1 MIIRRS
7 RKAKQNN
14 ITIIIDGPNVDH
26 EITERETKKMF
37 RRMKHLLGKE
47 MSFMLII
54 NRGSNHKEE
63 IPE

>member
-7 RKAKQNN
+7 RKAKQNH
-14 ITIIIDGPNVDH
+14 ITIIIDGPNVDC
-26 EITERETKKMF
+26 EIAEKETKKMF

-47 MSFMLII
+47 MSFLLII

-63 IPE
+63 ITE

>member
-7 RKAKQNN
+7 RKEKQNN
-14 ITIIIDGPNVDH
+14 ITIIINGPNVDH
-26 EITERETKKMF
+26 EIAEKETKKMF

-47 MSFMLII
+47 MSFLLII

>member
-7 RKAKQNN
+7 RKEKQNN

-26 EITERETKKMF
+26 EIAERETKKMF

-54 NRGSNHKEE
+54 NQGSNHLEE
-63 IPE
+63 

>member
-14 ITIIIDGPNVDH
+14 ITIIINGPNVDH
-26 EITERETKKMF
+26 EIAERETKKMF
-37 RRMKHLLGKE
+37 RRMKQLLGKE

-54 NRGSNHKEE
+54 NQGSNHLEE
-63 IPE
+63 